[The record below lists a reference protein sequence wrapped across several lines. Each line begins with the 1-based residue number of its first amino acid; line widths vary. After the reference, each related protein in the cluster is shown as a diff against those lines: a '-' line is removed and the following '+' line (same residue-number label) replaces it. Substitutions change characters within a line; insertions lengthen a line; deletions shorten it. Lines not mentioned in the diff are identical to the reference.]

1 MPAPGRELLGVDR
14 HYPSTMPVDDP
25 RGEGDPADDPTAY
38 GPPLHPDD
46 RLWRH
51 PSEVGRD
58 MRSASGD
65 PSGEVTV
72 PVVALDADRRRWR
85 PGVGTVAVGVLSGVL
100 ASLLTVS
107 GLALTG
113 ALDGRVV
120 ERITEAASGPRSLE
134 ATTQPALLTTGTP
147 DVAGIARRVEPAL
160 ARLEVTTTV
169 GRQTGTAVAVRT
181 DGVFLTSADLLVN
194 ATDVTLV
201 LTDGERLKATLVGV
215 DRVTNLG
222 VLRIAAKATTAP
234 TWGDSAA
241 LVFGSDAIVVGA
253 AEQNARSPSVAKGVV
268 SAVGATYV
276 LDDGTTLHDLIQTDA
291 NMVRGTKGGVLL
303 SGNGSVVGIIT
314 TVGKDETGSD
324 RTGFAMPI
332 EYARALAES
341 YIQYG
346 HPSPVWLGIVGR
358 TLPKDRADSLGVPG
372 GVQVDTVAAQSPAQV
387 AGIAAGDIIV
397 AADQRPVETWSAMN
411 LALRRL
417 DPGDMLP
424 LTIRRGDE
432 TLQTL
437 TFVSRQPESYTD
449 PPATQ

>member
-1 MPAPGRELLGVDR
+1 
-14 HYPSTMPVDDP
+14 MPVDDP
-25 RGEGDPADDPTAY
+25 RGEGDPADDPTPY

-51 PSEVGRD
+51 PSEVGRA
-58 MRSASGD
+58 MRSTG
-65 PSGEVTV
+65 GEHPADVAV
-72 PVVALDADRRRWR
+72 PVVAPAERRGRWR
-85 PGVGTVAVGVLSGVL
+85 PGAGTIAVGVLSGVL
-100 ASLLTVS
+100 ASLLTVG

-113 ALDGRVV
+113 VLDGRVV
-120 ERITEAASGPRSLE
+120 ERITEPTSAPRSLE
-134 ATTQPALLTTGTP
+134 ATTQPALLTTGP
-147 DVAGIARRVEPAL
+147 DVAAIARRVEPTL
-160 ARLEVTTTV
+160 ARIEVTTNT

-194 ATDVTLV
+194 STDVTLT
-201 LTDGERLKATLVGV
+201 LTDGERLKASVVGV

-222 VLRIAAKATTAP
+222 VLRIAAKATTTP
-234 TWGDSAA
+234 TWGDSSG
-241 LVFGSDAIVVGA
+241 LVFGADAIVVGA

-303 SGNGSVVGIIT
+303 SGSGTVVGIIT

-358 TLPKDRADSLGVPG
+358 TLPKDQADSLGIPG

-397 AADQRPVETWSAMN
+397 AADQRPVDTWSAMN

-424 LTIRRGDE
+424 LTIRRGEE
-432 TLQTL
+432 TVQTL
-437 TFVSRQPESYTD
+437 TFVSRQPETYTD
-449 PPATQ
+449 TPTQQ